1 MMVYLMVG
9 LGVIISYLI
18 GAIPAG
24 YIAGKFLKGIDIRAH
39 GSGNVGATN
48 VLRVVGKLPAL
59 LVLFFDVFKGFFVVS
74 LFSNLIGSHSYG
86 FNIMALRPA
95 LGLFVIAGHI
105 WPVFLGFKGGK
116 GVAASIG
123 VFFALDMKISLLI
136 LICWGIVLM
145 ITKYVSI
152 SSIIAALIAPVLFLV
167 FSRGLE
173 IILFSSIIAFIIAYK
188 HKENI
193 KRLIEGT
200 EKKIGEKAD

>member
-59 LVLFFDVFKGFFVVS
+59 LVLSFDVFKGFFVVYFLS
-74 LFSNLIGSHSYG
+74 SFLGNYIADYNMIAIRSV
-86 FNIMALRPA
+86 

-116 GVAASIG
+116 GVATSIG
-123 VFFALDMKISLLI
+123 VFFALDARISLLI

-145 ITKYVSI
+145 ITRYVSI
-152 SSIIAALIAPVLFLV
+152 SSIIASLISPVLFLV